1 MKFNMQKMQGA
12 KLVAFDDLD
21 VEKLNKFK
29 TGEVYEVEIKL
40 SRNPNFHRKVFS
52 FLTFCFEHWKGDN
65 DFQDEVK
72 QFDVFRANLTV
83 LAGFY
88 DSFYKIDGS
97 VRIEAKSL
105 SYGSMKQEEFEQFYN
120 AAINAAL
127 KHVFNDSKDEVLYQ
141 RLLSFF

>member
-1 MKFNMQKMQGA
+1 MIINMEKLQGGR
-12 KLVAFDDLD
+12 LVAFDDID
-21 VEKLNKFK
+21 TEKLNKFK
-29 TGEVYEVEIKL
+29 TGEVYPIDIKL
-40 SRNPNFHRKVFS
+40 SRNPQFHKKVFA
-52 FLTFCFEHWKGDN
+52 FLVFCFEHWKGDN
-65 DFQDEVK
+65 EFQDEPR

-88 DSFYKIDGS
+88 DSYYKIDGS

-120 AAINAAL
+120 AVINAAL
-127 KHVFNDSKDEVLYQ
+127 KNIFKTNDEVIYQ